1 MLPHP
6 LPRRELLRL
15 VGAGLLAGL
24 GSACVGRVSDEPVT
38 DPAALRLMHA
48 GGRFAARPARDSPRD
63 PPAGGIVRLGL
74 SGSERDGV
82 VYRPARLGADRP
94 APLLLLLHG
103 ATGTGRRAIRDLQDL
118 ADVHGLVLLAPDSRA
133 YTWDIVLGG
142 FGPDVEFVDRTLE
155 EVFRRQNVDPARVA
169 VGGFSDGASYAL
181 TLGLANGDLFSRV
194 VAFSPGFVADV
205 VRRGSPRFFVSHGTR
220 DTILPIETCGRRLAR
235 EFRGLGYTVR
245 FLEFDGGHAVPPDVA
260 EAAMDWL
267 VKPA

>member
-1 MLPHP
+1 
-6 LPRRELLRL
+6 
-15 VGAGLLAGL
+15 
-24 GSACVGRVSDEPVT
+24 
-38 DPAALRLMHA
+38 
-48 GGRFAARPARDSPRD
+48 
-63 PPAGGIVRLGL
+63 
-74 SGSERDGV
+74 
-82 VYRPARLGADRP
+82 
-94 APLLLLLHG
+94 
-103 ATGTGRRAIRDLQDL
+103 
-118 ADVHGLVLLAPDSRA
+118 
-133 YTWDIVLGG
+133 VLGG
-142 FGPDVEFVDRTLE
+142 FGPDVEFVDRALE

-220 DTILPIETCGRRLAR
+220 DTILPIETCGRRIAR
-235 EFRGLGYTVR
+235 EFRGLGYGVR